1 MLFIRLTFL
10 LALVLPALAR
20 DWARFPPVVELDTNA
35 TVFAI
40 GDVHSDYDRLVK
52 LLVAAKLIE
61 GKPDRPRNVKWT
73 GGKSILIFTGDMIDK
88 GPPHALLAIALIRFL
103 GEQAPKQGG
112 AIIALAGNHEAEF
125 LADPTAKKSAD
136 FRAELKAAGIKPSEV
151 AACRGELGEW
161 MCNLPF
167 AARINGWF
175 FCHAGN
181 SGGRTL
187 KRLVSDIEAG
197 VDKDGFRSP
206 QLVGPDSLLEAR
218 LGDGSWIEEGS
229 SHDPKKLLAANAAAL
244 GVTHIV
250 EGHQPGEVRFPD
262 GVTRHAGEMF
272 QRYGLLFLI
281 DTGMSSGVDNSH
293 GAALRIA
300 GNESGNQA
308 VAVCPDGQ
316 ETVIWDRGDHAQ
328 MGRAAPCPK

>member
-1 MLFIRLTFL
+1 
-10 LALVLPALAR
+10 
-20 DWARFPPVVELDTNA
+20 
-35 TVFAI
+35 
-40 GDVHSDYDRLVK
+40 
-52 LLVAAKLIE
+52 
-61 GKPDRPRNVKWT
+61 
-73 GGKSILIFTGDMIDK
+73 MIDK
-88 GPPHALLAIALIRFL
+88 GSHALPAIALIRFL
-103 GEQAPKQGG
+103 GEQARQGG
-112 AIIALAGNHEAEF
+112 GVVIVLAGNHEAEF

-136 FRAELKAAGIKPSEV
+136 FQAELKAAGIKPSEV

-161 MCNLPF
+161 MCNLAF

-181 SGGRTL
+181 TGGRTL

-197 VDKDGFRSP
+197 VDKDGFRSS

-218 LGDGSWIEEGS
+218 LGDRSWIEEGAE
-229 SHDPKKLLAANAAAL
+229 HDPKKLLAANAAAL

-316 ETVIWDRGDHAQ
+316 EAVIWDRGDHAQ
-328 MGRAAPCPK
+328 KGRAAACSK

>member
-1 MLFIRLTFL
+1 MRFICVTFL
-10 LALVLPALAR
+10 LALGLPAIAR

-52 LLVAAKLIE
+52 LLAAAKLIE

-73 GGKSILIFTGDMIDK
+73 GGKSVLIFTGDMIDK
-88 GPPHALLAIALIRFL
+88 GPHALLAIALIRFL
-103 GEQAPKQGG
+103 GEQARQQGG
-112 AIIALAGNHEAEF
+112 AVIALAGNHEAEF

-136 FRAELKAAGIKPSEV
+136 FRAELKAAGIKSSEV
-151 AACRGELGEW
+151 AACGGELGEW

-181 SGGRTL
+181 TGGRTI
-187 KRLVSDIEAG
+187 KQIASDIEAG
-197 VDKDGFRSP
+197 VDKVGFRSP

-218 LGDGSWIEEGS
+218 LGDRPWFEES
-229 SHDPKKLLAANAAAL
+229 ADHDPKKLLAADAAAL
-244 GVTHIV
+244 GVAHIV

-293 GAALRIA
+293 GAALRI
-300 GNESGNQA
+300 SGNQA
-308 VAVCPDGQ
+308 VAVCPDGL

-328 MGRAAPCPK
+328 TGRALACPK